1 MPAKSGIL
9 KIKILEE
16 LRDTIINLETVNP
29 IEFFGVNNGKLDI
42 LKKKFPL
49 LKILSRGT
57 QLKLSGSP
65 EQVENAKEKIEL
77 IVQYLERNG
86 HMSENYFEQ
95 ILGGDDAETV
105 DHFIDRNPNDIL
117 VFGPNGKTVR
127 ARTVN
132 QKRLVQ
138 VAEKN
143 DVVFAI
149 GPAGTGKTYTAVALA
164 VRALKNKLV
173 KKIILTRPAV
183 EAGESLGFLPG
194 DLKEKIDPY
203 LRPLYDALDDMIP
216 ADKLGYYM
224 STRVI
229 EIAPLAYMRGRT
241 LDNCFIILDEA
252 QNATDLQIKMFLTR
266 IGGNAK
272 AIITGDL
279 TQVDLPRNQR
289 SGLAKASRILR
300 NIDGIGYIELDE
312 EDVVRHRLVKAILK
326 AYDKENQREMAIEE
340 QEKKER
346 KERREYFRD
355 RERD

>member
-1 MPAKSGIL
+1 MT
-9 KIKILEE
+9 E
-16 LRDTIINLETVNP
+16 TIINLETVNP

-57 QLKLSGSP
+57 QLKLSGAP
-65 EQVENAKEKIEL
+65 EQIENAKEKIDL

-95 ILGGDDAETV
+95 VLGGDDAETI
-105 DHFIDRNPNDIL
+105 DHFIETNPNDVL
-117 VFGPNGKTVR
+117 VFGPNGKSVR

-132 QKRLVQ
+132 QKKLVTL
-138 VAEKN
+138 AEKN
-143 DVVFAI
+143 DILFAI

-164 VRALKNKLV
+164 VRALKNKAV

-183 EAGESLGFLPG
+183 EAGENLGFLPG

-224 STRVI
+224 STRTI

-241 LDNCFIILDEA
+241 LDNAFIILDEA

-266 IGGNAK
+266 IGANAK
-272 AIITGDL
+272 AIITGDI
-279 TQVDLPRNQR
+279 TQVDLPKNQR
-289 SGLAKASRILR
+289 SGLEKASRILK
-300 NIDGIGYIELDE
+300 NIEGIAHIELDE
-312 EDVVRHRLVKAILK
+312 EDVVRHKLVKAILR
-326 AYDKENQREMAIEE
+326 AYNKEHEKENPELYI
-340 QEKKER
+340 KK
-346 KERREYFRD
+346 D
-355 RERD
+355 SASQ

>member
-1 MPAKSGIL
+1 L
-9 KIKILEE
+9 TE
-16 LRDTIINLETVNP
+16 TIINLETVNP

-65 EQVENAKEKIEL
+65 EQIDAAREKIDL

-95 ILGGDDAETV
+95 ILGGDDEETI
-105 DHFIDRNPNDIL
+105 DNFIDRNPNDVL
-117 VFGPNGKTVR
+117 VFGPNGKSVR
-127 ARTVN
+127 ARTAN
-132 QKRLVQ
+132 QKKLVQ
-138 VAEKN
+138 QVEKN
-143 DVVFAI
+143 DIVFAI
-149 GPAGTGKTYTAVALA
+149 GPAGTGKTYTAVAMA
-164 VRALKNKLV
+164 VRALKNKQV

-183 EAGESLGFLPG
+183 EAGENLGFLPG

-224 STRVI
+224 STRTI

-241 LDNCFIILDEA
+241 LDNAFIILDEA

-266 IGGNAK
+266 IGANAK
-272 AIITGDL
+272 AIITGDI
-279 TQVDLPRNQR
+279 TQVDLPRNQK
-289 SGLAKASRILR
+289 SGLQTAVRILQ
-300 NIDGIGYIELDE
+300 NIDGIAHIELDE
-312 EDVVRHRLVKAILK
+312 DDVVRHRLVKQILR
-326 AYDKENQREMAIEE
+326 AYE
-340 QEKKER
+340 KER
-346 KERREYFRD
+346 KEDHPRHE
-355 RERD
+355 

>member
-1 MPAKSGIL
+1 MT
-9 KIKILEE
+9 
-16 LRDTIINLETVNP
+16 DTIINLETVNP

-57 QLKLSGSP
+57 QLKLSGAP
-65 EQVENAKEKIEL
+65 EQVENAREKIDL

-95 ILGGDDAETV
+95 ILGGDDADAI
-105 DHFIDRNPNDIL
+105 DHFIERNPNDIL
-117 VFGPNGKTVR
+117 VFGPNGKSVR
-127 ARTVN
+127 ARTPN
-132 QKRLVQ
+132 QKKLVQ
-138 VAEKN
+138 QAEKN
-143 DVVFAI
+143 DIVFAI

-164 VRALKNKLV
+164 VRALKNKQV

-224 STRVI
+224 STRTI

-241 LDNCFIILDEA
+241 LDNAFIILDEA
-252 QNATDLQIKMFLTR
+252 QNATDLQLKMFLTR
-266 IGGNAK
+266 IGANAK
-272 AIITGDL
+272 AIITGDI

-289 SGLAKASRILR
+289 SGLHTAVRILKD
-300 NIDGIGYIELDE
+300 IDGIAHIELDE
-312 EDVVRHRLVKAILK
+312 DDVVRHKLVKQILR
-326 AYDKENQREMAIEE
+326 AYER
-340 QEKKER
+340 ER
-346 KERREYFRD
+346 KQDEKRPE
-355 RERD
+355 

>member
-1 MPAKSGIL
+1 MT
-9 KIKILEE
+9 E
-16 LRDTIINLETVNP
+16 TIINLETVNP

-57 QLKLSGSP
+57 QLKLSGAP
-65 EQVENAKEKIEL
+65 EQIDSAKEKIGL
-77 IVQYLERNG
+77 IVQYLQRNG

-95 ILGGDDAETV
+95 ILGGDDAEAV
-105 DHFIDRNPNDIL
+105 DNFIEKSPHEVL
-117 VFGPNGKTVR
+117 VFGPNGKSVR
-127 ARTVN
+127 ARTAN
-132 QKRLVQ
+132 QKRMVQ
-138 VAEKN
+138 EADKN
-143 DVVFAI
+143 DIVFAI

-164 VRALKNKLV
+164 VRALKNKQV

-241 LDNCFIILDEA
+241 LDNAFIILDEA

-266 IGGNAK
+266 IGANAK

-279 TQVDLPRNQR
+279 SQVDLPKNQR
-289 SGLAKASRILR
+289 SGLEKAVRILQ
-300 NIDGIGYIELDE
+300 NIDGIAHITLDE
-312 EDVVRHRLVKAILK
+312 EDVVRHKLVKAIIK
-326 AYDKENQREMAIEE
+326 AYEKENQA
-340 QEKKER
+340 
-346 KERREYFRD
+346 
-355 RERD
+355 

>member
-1 MPAKSGIL
+1 MKALNSHPL
-9 KIKILEE
+9 TE
-16 LRDTIINLETVNP
+16 TIISLDSVNP
-29 IEFFGVNNGKLDI
+29 LEFFGVNNGKLDI
-42 LKKKFPL
+42 LKKRFPL

-57 QLKLSGSP
+57 QIKLSGSP
-65 EQVENAKEKIEL
+65 EQIGSAKEKIDL
-77 IVQYLERNG
+77 IIQYLERNG
-86 HMSENYFEQ
+86 HVSENYFEQ

-105 DHFIDRNPNDIL
+105 DHFVEKNPHEVL
-117 VFGPNGKTVR
+117 VFGPNGKSVR
-127 ARTVN
+127 ARTAN
-132 QKRLVQ
+132 QKRM
-138 VAEKN
+138 VAMTERN
-143 DVVFAI
+143 DIIFAI

-164 VRALKNKLV
+164 VRALKNKMV

-241 LDNCFIILDEA
+241 LDHAYIILDEA

-266 IGGNAK
+266 IGANAK

-279 TQVDLPRNQR
+279 SQVDLPKNQR
-289 SGLAKASRILR
+289 SGLEKAIRILR
-300 NIDGIGYIELDE
+300 NIDGIAHVELDE
-312 EDVVRHRLVKAILK
+312 EDVVRHRLVKAIIR
-326 AYDKENQREMAIEE
+326 AYDRENGKDNPHA
-340 QEKKER
+340 
-346 KERREYFRD
+346 
-355 RERD
+355 

>member
-1 MPAKSGIL
+1 MT
-9 KIKILEE
+9 
-16 LRDTIINLETVNP
+16 DTIINLETVNP

-57 QLKLSGSP
+57 QIKLSGAP
-65 EQVENAKEKIEL
+65 EQIEEAKEKITLL
-77 IVQYLERNG
+77 IQYLQRNG
-86 HMSENYFEQ
+86 QMSENYLEQ
-95 ILGGDDAETV
+95 ILGGDDEKTL
-105 DHFIDRNPNDIL
+105 DNFMDRNPNDVL

-127 ARTVN
+127 ARTAN
-132 QKRLVQ
+132 QKMLVQ
-138 VAEKN
+138 ACDKN
-143 DVVFAI
+143 DIVFAI

-224 STRVI
+224 STRTI

-241 LDNCFIILDEA
+241 LDNAFIILDEA
-252 QNATDLQIKMFLTR
+252 QNTNDLQIKMFLTR
-266 IGGNAK
+266 IGPNAK
-272 AIITGDL
+272 AIITGDP
-279 TQVDLPRNQR
+279 TQIDLPKNQQ
-289 SGLAKASRILR
+289 SGLFRATKVLK
-300 NIDGIGYIELDE
+300 NIEGISHIELDE
-312 EDVVRHRLVKAILK
+312 EDVVRHRLVKSIIK
-326 AYDKENQREMAIEE
+326 AYNKDDE
-340 QEKKER
+340 QNMKASER
-346 KERREYFRD
+346 K
-355 RERD
+355 